1 MTHALV
7 IPHPDEVAAIRAR
20 VEAKALALQEEW
32 LDGLYPRMK
41 NPEMP
46 DGTYLATGRDLY
58 KYSGQEKKDTQSVA
72 QGTGFTVN
80 IVLPDQSSKQITI
93 EATASEE
100 IEGTPPVIGRV
111 ADNADLRGDFDYG
124 P

>member
-1 MTHALV
+1 MNALV

-58 KYSGQEKKDTQSVA
+58 KYSGQEKKDNQSVA

-80 IVLPDQSSKQITI
+80 IVLPNQENKSITI
-93 EATASEE
+93 EATALEE
-100 IEGTPPVIGRV
+100 IDGVAPAIGSV
-111 ADNADLRGDFDYG
+111 ADNNDLRGYSE
-124 P
+124 